1 MAMMPLHDM
10 IGRRVR
16 IIAGDIIYKGILIE
30 VSEENVELQA
40 ESQWITIPIDNI
52 NSIEIEEG

>member
-1 MAMMPLHDM
+1 MAMTPLHDM

-16 IIAGDIIYKGILIE
+16 ITAGDIVYKGLLIE
-30 VSEENVELQA
+30 VSVETVELQA

-52 NSIEIEEG
+52 NSILIEEG

>member
-1 MAMMPLHDM
+1 MAMIPLHDM

-16 IIAGDIIYKGILIE
+16 IIAGDIVYKGFLIE
-30 VSEENVELQA
+30 VSEENAALQT

>member
-1 MAMMPLHDM
+1 MTPLHDM

-16 IIAGDIIYKGILIE
+16 ITAGDIVYKGLLIE

-52 NSIEIEEG
+52 NSILIEEG

>member
-1 MAMMPLHDM
+1 MAITPLHDM

-16 IIAGDIIYKGILIE
+16 ITAGDIVYKGLLIE

-52 NSIEIEEG
+52 NSIAIEEG

>member
-1 MAMMPLHDM
+1 MAMTPLHDM

-16 IIAGDIIYKGILIE
+16 VIAGDIVYKGILIE
-30 VSEENVELQA
+30 VSEENAALQT

-52 NSIEIEEG
+52 NSILIEEG

>member
-1 MAMMPLHDM
+1 MTPLHDM

-16 IIAGDIIYKGILIE
+16 IIAGDIVYKGFLIE
-30 VSEENVELQA
+30 VSEENAALQT
-40 ESQWITIPIDNI
+40 ESQWMTIPIDNI

>member
-1 MAMMPLHDM
+1 MAMIPLHDM

-16 IIAGDIIYKGILIE
+16 IIAGDIVYKGFLIE
-30 VSEENVELQA
+30 VSEENAALQT

-52 NSIEIEEG
+52 NSIAIEEG

>member
-1 MAMMPLHDM
+1 MAMTPLHDM

-16 IIAGDIIYKGILIE
+16 IIAGDIVYKGILIE
-30 VSEENVELQA
+30 VSEENAALQTELQ
-40 ESQWITIPIDNI
+40 WTTIPIDNI

>member
-1 MAMMPLHDM
+1 MAMTPLHDM
-10 IGRRVR
+10 IGRKVR
-16 IIAGDIIYKGILIE
+16 IIAGDIVYKGFLIE

-52 NSIEIEEG
+52 NSIAIEEG

>member
-1 MAMMPLHDM
+1 MAMTPLHDM

-16 IIAGDIIYKGILIE
+16 VIAGDMVYKGLLIE

-40 ESQWITIPIDNI
+40 ELQWMTIPIDNI

>member
-1 MAMMPLHDM
+1 MIPLHDM

-16 IIAGDIIYKGILIE
+16 IIAGDIVYKGFLIE
-30 VSEENVELQA
+30 VSEENAALQT
-40 ESQWITIPIDNI
+40 ESQWITIPVDDI

>member
-1 MAMMPLHDM
+1 MAMTPLHDM
-10 IGRRVR
+10 IGRKVR
-16 IIAGDIIYKGILIE
+16 IIAGDIVYKGFLIE
-30 VSEENVELQA
+30 VSEENAALQT

>member
-1 MAMMPLHDM
+1 MAMTPLHDM

-16 IIAGDIIYKGILIE
+16 IIAGDTVYKGVLIE
-30 VSEENVELQA
+30 ISEENAALQT
-40 ESQWITIPIDNI
+40 ESQWMTIPIDNI

>member
-1 MAMMPLHDM
+1 MTPLHEM

-16 IIAGDIIYKGILIE
+16 IVAGDMVYKGLLIE
-30 VSEENVELQA
+30 VSEENAELQA
-40 ESQWITIPIDNI
+40 ELQWVTIPIDNI

>member
-1 MAMMPLHDM
+1 MAMTPLHDM

-16 IIAGDIIYKGILIE
+16 VIAGDIIYKGLLIE

-40 ESQWITIPIDNI
+40 ELQWMTIPIDNI

>member
-1 MAMMPLHDM
+1 MTPLHDM

-16 IIAGDIIYKGILIE
+16 IIAGDIVYKGILIE
-30 VSEENVELQA
+30 VSEENAALQT

-52 NSIEIEEG
+52 NSILIEEG

>member
-1 MAMMPLHDM
+1 MIPLHEM

-16 IIAGDIIYKGILIE
+16 IIAGDISYKGLLIE

-40 ESQWITIPIDNI
+40 ELQWITIPIDNI
-52 NSIEIEEG
+52 NTIEIEEG

>member
-1 MAMMPLHDM
+1 MAMTPLHDM

-16 IIAGDIIYKGILIE
+16 ITAGDIVYKGLLIE

-52 NSIEIEEG
+52 NSIAIEEG